1 MNKLLLLLGMIL
13 LTVSSVHAQKTIS
26 GTVKDDKGEPMVG
39 ASVVVKGTTS
49 GTITDVDGS
58 YLLKLPA
65 NATTVVF
72 SFIGTTSIEK
82 SIGDQN
88 TIDAILTATKAL
100 DEVVIVGYGT
110 QTKRS
115 TTGSVAQVNSDKLE
129 KLSVTSLDQALQG
142 QAAGVM
148 VFANSGTPGGGIS
161 VRINGPSSI
170 TASNQPLYIVDGVP
184 ISNNNFAQLGAGNQQ
199 PNAISD
205 LNPADI
211 ASIEILKDAASAA
224 IYGSRASNGVVLIT
238 TKRGKA
244 GKSKIT
250 LNTYYGKQEAWKTLN
265 LVNGPQFTR
274 LNNEMRRAAGLA
286 TRYTDT
292 VTTPTT
298 DWMSEIF
305 RSAPMSQ
312 TDLAFEGGTEKL
324 TYRIGG
330 SYFLQDG
337 IILGSSFKR
346 FSLRANVD
354 NQINSKL
361 KLSFGSAVSRSMSN
375 RINNDN
381 NINGVLSTAILH
393 GTHLPVKDELGN
405 YIRDPFNSVE
415 NPVAAALE
423 PTFESPTS
431 RLFSNVALE
440 WAPIEGLRFRSN
452 VGVDAVFFREF
463 RFSPTTTNTG
473 AGVRGQGFETYFG
486 LTDLINENI
495 ANYNKEFGDFSVDAL
510 GGLSFQKTRFETL
523 FAQGENFPG
532 NTIKA
537 LQAAAVKKDAQ
548 SDRSGSGLNS
558 QFGRLKFGFKKKLYV
573 EGVVRRDGSS
583 RFGTAK
589 KYGIF
594 PGASVTYILSDEKFL
609 ANSKIISNL
618 KLRAG
623 WGQRGNSNILD
634 FASRGLI
641 RGGAAYNQIAGLAQ
655 TQLGDENLGWE
666 TRTDLNVGANIG
678 FLKDRIQLELEYYQA
693 QTTDLLL
700 NRQLM
705 LTSGFLSITQNVG
718 AMENN
723 GFNLGFTSVNINNKN
738 FSWKT
743 NLNISTNKN
752 KVTNIL
758 QEQLPGFASS
768 IDTGFAL
775 GSFKGYRTV
784 KIFQNQAEIDALN
797 KTAQEKSGRST
808 ATYQTTSTRPGDL
821 MFKDLDGDGLITGND
836 QEILGDANPAIMGG
850 INNEFKIYDF
860 DISVFLQYSFG
871 NKVWNHTRVFA
882 EGMNGQFGQLA
893 TVENRWTPT
902 NGQTDIRYPRAIWG
916 DPNNNRRNSDRFLE
930 DGSYMRIK
938 NLNIG
943 YRLPQQLLKRIGL
956 SNLRVYYSGQNLW
969 TATKYEGSDP
979 EVSTFSE
986 GNASTTVN
994 GAPGTDFLTFPI
1006 ARAHNFGLQ
1015 VSF

>member
-1 MNKLLLLLGMIL
+1 MKKILLLLSLLLLVVSNIL
-13 LTVSSVHAQKTIS
+13 AQKNVN
-26 GTVKDDKGEPMVG
+26 GTVKDENGEPLVG

-49 GTITDVDGS
+49 GTITDVDGAYS
-58 YLLKLPA
+58 LKLPE
-65 NATTVVF
+65 NATTIVF
-72 SFIGTTSIEK
+72 SFIGFSAFEK
-82 SIGDQN
+82 NIGSESTMD
-88 TIDAILTATKAL
+88 IVLSATKAL
-100 DEVVIVGYGT
+100 DEVVVVGYGT

-115 TTGSVAQVNSDKLE
+115 TTGSVAQISSEKLE
-129 KLSVTSLDQALQG
+129 RLAVTSIDQALQG

-184 ISNNNFAQLGAGNQQ
+184 VSNNNFAQLGAGNQQ
-199 PNAISD
+199 PNALAD

-211 ASIEILKDAASAA
+211 ASVEILKDAASAA

-250 LNTYYGKQEAWKTLN
+250 LNSSYGQQEAWKLLE
-265 LVNGPQFTR
+265 LVNGPQFTT

-292 VTTPTT
+292 VNTPTT
-298 DWMSEIF
+298 NWMKEIF

-312 TDLAFEGGTEKL
+312 TDLSFEGGSEKL

-330 SYFLQDG
+330 SYFSQDG

-354 NQINSKL
+354 NQLTSKL
-361 KLSFGSAVSRSMSN
+361 KLSFGSAFSRSIST

-393 GTHLPVKDELGN
+393 GSHLPIKDSLGN

-415 NPVAAALE
+415 NPVAAAIE
-423 PTFESPTS
+423 PTFESPTN

-440 WAPIEGLRFRSN
+440 WLPIDGLRLRSN

-486 LTDLINENI
+486 LTDVINENI
-495 ANYNKEFGDFSVDAL
+495 ANYTKSFGDIDIDVL
-510 GGLSFQKTRFETL
+510 GGLSFQQNRSETL

-532 NTIKA
+532 NTIKV

-548 SDRSGSGLNS
+548 SDRSASGLNS

-594 PGASVTYILSDEKFL
+594 PGASITYILSDEKFL

-623 WGQRGNSNILD
+623 WGQRGNSNIGD

-666 TRTDLNVGANIG
+666 TRTDINVGMNVG

-693 QTTDLLL
+693 KTTDLLL
-700 NRQLM
+700 NRQLQ
-705 LTSGFLSITQNVG
+705 LTSGFAGITQNVG
-718 AMENN
+718 AMENK
-723 GFNLGFTSVNINNKN
+723 GFNVGFTSVNFNNKN
-738 FSWKT
+738 FTWKT
-743 NLNISTNKN
+743 NLNISTNQN
-752 KVTNIL
+752 KITNLI
-758 QEQLPGFASS
+758 QEQAVGFASW
-768 IDTGFAL
+768 IDTSYAL
-775 GSFKGYRTV
+775 GSFRGFRTV
-784 KIFQNQAEIDALN
+784 KVFQTQAEIDALN
-797 KTAQEKSGRST
+797 KTAQERTGRPT
-808 ATYQTTSTRPGDL
+808 AAYQTASTRPGDL
-821 MFKDLDGDGLITGND
+821 MFKDIDGDGLITAND
-836 QEILGDANPAIMGG
+836 QEVLGNANPAVMGG

-860 DISVFLQYSFG
+860 DISIFLQYSFG
-871 NKVWNHTRVFA
+871 NSVWNHTRVFA

-893 TVENRWTPT
+893 TVQNRWTPT
-902 NGQTDIRYPRAIWG
+902 NGQTDIRYPRAVWG

-930 DGSYMRIK
+930 DGSYMRLK

-943 YRLPQQLLKRIGL
+943 YRLPQALLKRIRL
-956 SNLRVYYSGQNLW
+956 NNLRVYYSGQNLW
-969 TATKYEGSDP
+969 TATNYSGSDP

-1006 ARAHNFGLQ
+1006 ARSHNFGIQ